1 MNGYDSLLQFWGKTP
16 RPGMPVDQFHPAIF
30 HMLDVACVAEKL
42 LRNGPPRLRQALVHA
57 WQGANIEALLAWLP
71 FLIATHDLGKISAA
85 FQGQD
90 DAQRGRLE
98 QAGVHFVNHQV
109 ELYHAEISALWLHDH
124 LKHLKQHE
132 PGIADGLLWIV
143 RDAMGGH
150 HGRFAEAAMTD
161 MRKRLHHTERGEP
174 RWTAWREQTWRLL
187 HDLLAPKEVALEVI
201 GAPQALRPATVALTG
216 LIVWCD
222 WMGSN
227 EYDFPLTPA
236 MSVHDYLN
244 LSRQRAQ
251 AALATHHLAVSR
263 PAPQYAGVQQ
273 LFPQNQPR
281 PLQEIIDTL
290 TEDVLAQ
297 PLLAIIEAPTGEGK
311 TEAALALA
319 RRIAALRGIDEIF
332 FALPT
337 MATGNQMFTRLE
349 SFYRDLYGA
358 GGSVRLTHSQAIV
371 VEADLRRQ
379 VALHADQDRFDA
391 GGRSADAMLEWF
403 VGPKKAM
410 LAPFGVGTVDQI
422 ELGGLNVRHYPLRLF
437 GLAGKVVII
446 DEAHAYDAYMSVII
460 DHTLTWLAALGCSV
474 ILLSATLPQR
484 RHNELAQAFLKGMGA
499 AHQLQQNIPYPS
511 LAIYSCGTAKQHTF
525 DVFRPEQ
532 RFTLRL
538 RPMLTPTEEAQR
550 LLELVRDGG
559 AVARICNRVNDAQ
572 AIYQALRD
580 LDVAHGERVLL
591 HARFPLH
598 ERQRRERRISELVG
612 KTSQRTPDQPI
623 IVIGT
628 QVLEQSLDYD
638 VDVMISDFAPMDLL
652 LQRAG
657 RLHRH
662 RRARPERHRE
672 PVLEAAVPYDAQGK
686 PDWRRWRAIY
696 EPYIL
701 WRSLATLRDG
711 GDSERVI
718 TLPRDYRTLIE
729 SVYSDAPIVGC
740 YADEAAKAKD
750 DYQKTINTQ
759 TAKARNP
766 LTPDAMICAPIVE
779 HGGRAFIDD
788 ETGEAATWQLAKTR
802 LGDRVTL
809 VPVYEIDGALSLD
822 ANGTFHIPTNV
833 PHTLEQM
840 KDLLNYAVPVSDR
853 AVIAAYR
860 DERRPPA
867 LRWAWNE
874 VPAPL
879 RGVHPLLLDRATH
892 SATINRRRLR
902 LDREL
907 GLVIE
912 KDDTQAKDDWFE
924 EDV

>member
-1 MNGYDSLLQFWGKTP
+1 MKHDDPLLLQFWGKTP

-30 HMLDVACVAEKL
+30 HMLDVACVAEAL
-42 LRNGPPRLRQALVHA
+42 LRTGPPRVRHALGYA
-57 WQGANIEALLAWLP
+57 WQGADIEALLAWLP
-71 FLIATHDLGKISAA
+71 FLIAIHDLGKISAV

-90 DAQRGRLE
+90 DAQRHRLAR
-98 QAGVHFVNHQV
+98 AGVRFTSHQV

-124 LKHLKQHE
+124 LRQHE
-132 PGIADGLLWIV
+132 PGILDELLWIV

-161 MRKRLHHTERGEP
+161 VRKRLHHTERTEP
-174 RWTAWREQTWRLL
+174 RWRDWREQIWGLL
-187 HDLLAPKEVALEVI
+187 RDLLAPKDGALATI
-201 GAPQALRPATVALTG
+201 GAPRALRPATAALTG

-227 EYDFPLTPA
+227 EYDFPLTPT
-236 MSVHDYLN
+236 MSIHDYLS

-251 AALATHHLAVSR
+251 AALATHHLATRR
-263 PAPQYAGVQQ
+263 PAPQYAGVRQ
-273 LFPQNQPR
+273 LFPNHQPR
-281 PLQEIIDTL
+281 PLQDIIDAL
-290 TEDVLAQ
+290 ADDDLAQ
-297 PLLAIIEAPTGEGK
+297 PLLAVIEAPTGEGK

-319 RRIAALRGIDEIF
+319 RRIAAVHGIDEIF

-349 SFYRDLYGA
+349 AFYRNLYGA
-358 GGSVRLTHSQAIV
+358 AGSVRLTHSQAIV
-371 VEADLRRQ
+371 VEADLRRR
-379 VALHADQDRFDA
+379 VALHADQDRFDD
-391 GGRSADAMLEWF
+391 GGRSTDAVLEWF

-474 ILLSATLPQR
+474 VLLSATLPQA
-484 RHNELAQAFLKGMGA
+484 RHHALAKAFLNGLGA
-499 AHQLQQNIPYPS
+499 AHQPQPNLPYPS
-511 LAIYSCGTAKQHTF
+511 LAIYRREASTHHTF
-525 DVFRPEQ
+525 AVFRPEQ

-538 RPMLTPTEEAQR
+538 RPLLTPTEEAQC
-550 LLELVRDGG
+550 LINLVRDGG
-559 AVARICNRVNDAQ
+559 AVARICNRVDDAQ
-572 AIYQALRD
+572 AIYRALRD
-580 LDVAHGERVLL
+580 LAANGEHVLL

-598 ERQRRERRISELVG
+598 ERQRRERRISELLG
-612 KTSQRTPDQPI
+612 KTSPRTPDQPI
-623 IVIGT
+623 IVVGT

-638 VDVMISDFAPMDLL
+638 VDVMISDVAPIDLL

-657 RLHRH
+657 RLYRH
-662 RRARPERHRE
+662 DRVRPERHRA

-701 WRSLATLRDG
+701 WRSLATLHDG
-711 GDSERVI
+711 LHGNERVI

-729 SVYSDAPIVGC
+729 AVYGDAPIGGF
-740 YADEAAKAKD
+740 YAEDIVKAKD
-750 DYQKTINTQ
+750 DYQKTIDVQ

-766 LTPDAMICAPIVE
+766 LTPDAMSCAPIVE

-788 ETGEAATWQLAKTR
+788 ETGETASWQLAKTR

-809 VPVYEIDGALSLD
+809 VPLYEIEGELSLD
-822 ANGTFHIPTNV
+822 AEGTFRIPADV
-833 PHTLEQM
+833 PPTLEQM

-867 LRWAWNE
+867 LRWRWNE

-879 RGVHPLLLDRATH
+879 RGMHPLPLDPATH
-892 SATINRRRLR
+892 SVTINRRRLR

-912 KDDTQAKDDWFE
+912 KDAAVIADDWLE
-924 EDV
+924 EEI